1 MTQFTLTLLGP
12 PQIEADGRSIEIG
25 RRKAVALLAY
35 LAVTGQAHSRESLAA
50 LLWPEAS
57 QRRARAGL
65 RSALW
70 ALNKTPVAAWLHVD
84 GEMIALLPDEAV
96 VIDAVRFR
104 ALLATA
110 EAHDHPHTEICAGC
124 LPAVTTA
131 VSLYQADFMAGFT
144 LSDAPAFDEWQFFEA
159 DDLRALLARA
169 IEHLLR
175 FHSEAGDW
183 DQAIA
188 YGRRLTALDPWH
200 EPAQYALMELYARS
214 GQQAAALRQYR
225 LYRETMAAELGL
237 GPSAEMTALQ
247 EQIRSGTWPQR
258 EAHQPPIV
266 PPPAAGSPPPY
277 VVHNV
282 AHNVDHNLPVNPTP
296 FIGRE
301 DELRRLATFLGDP
314 GTRLLTIVGPGGIG
328 KTRLALAAASALS
341 PARFKDGVYFV
352 SLTPV
357 DEPEAMLS
365 LIAETVGY
373 PLQSDGRPPAQ
384 QLCDYLRRQ
393 SLLLILDNFEHLLA
407 GTTFVAELLS
417 QAPQVTVLATSRER
431 LNLYEEQQLLLGGLA
446 VPEAK
451 TAVTGSDY
459 PAAVLFLHCARRRR
473 PDFELTAG
481 DLPHLATIC
490 RLVAGIPLAL
500 ELAAAWTEVLSL
512 REIAAE
518 IECNLDFL
526 ETDVR
531 NVPVRHRSMRAVF
544 DASWQRLRAAEQRV
558 YAQLSVF
565 RSGFTAAAAGA
576 VTGASLKI
584 LASLVHQSL
593 LRVNPDKERYD
604 LHELLRQY
612 AADKLREADAEE
624 EAVRDRHAI
633 TFCAFLQARGVDL
646 KGVRQ
651 RAALDEIEAESE
663 NASAAWRWAVTR
675 QQLDWLAQALV
686 PLALFYQWNGR
697 VQEGEAMCRLA
708 VERLTQ
714 VPVAGDEA
722 SRNHLLL
729 KLLTWQSLFNL
740 ASARYEDA
748 RHALQQAQAVLDDPT
763 LHHRDTAADQA
774 FLFLQL
780 SEAAKIQAFD
790 GDALALN
797 EQSLALYRA
806 IDDAWGVT
814 LALDAL
820 TARYQSLGNY
830 HQALKL
836 QEECLIIHQRS
847 GNRRGIARAY
857 AMLGHNLIFA
867 GQIEQSERYL
877 RQSLA
882 LLRDAGT
889 RADQRNPL
897 LLLGINL
904 LFGGKFQASID
915 AFEAC
920 WAIHRDLGMPHE
932 PASANVGIARAKID
946 LGRYDEARRLSETD
960 LIRYRSL
967 NHKWYIAFTLFN
979 LGRIALVEGDAA
991 QAQDHFQESV
1001 SLLLEMG
1008 DRPLLPDV
1016 LLCQAFVQRQLGRRQ
1031 QAMQVIRQGLTIAM
1045 EGTLLKPMRFEL
1057 PAMAILCLDAGEKE
1071 RAIELY
1077 AAARQSPY
1085 IANSRWFEAI
1095 VGQEIAQAT
1104 AALPPTVVAAAEAR
1118 GWARDLRQA
1127 AADLLAE
1134 LGGEVGS

>member
-1 MTQFTLTLLGP
+1 MTKFTLNLLGP
-12 PQIEADGRSIEIG
+12 PQIEADSKPIEIG

-35 LAVTGQAHSRESLAA
+35 LAVTGQAHSREALAA

-57 QRRARAGL
+57 ERRARAGL

-70 ALNKTPVAAWLHVD
+70 ALNKTPLAVWLHLD
-84 GEMIALLPDEAV
+84 GETIALPPDEAV

-110 EAHDHPHTEICAGC
+110 EAHDHPHTEICADC

-144 LSDAPAFDEWQFFEA
+144 LPDAPAFDEWQFFEA

-169 IEHLLR
+169 LERLLR
-175 FHSEAGDW
+175 FHSEAEDW
-183 DQAIA
+183 DQAIV
-188 YGRRLTALDPWH
+188 YGRRLTALDPLH
-200 EPAQYALMELYARS
+200 EPAQYALMQLYARS
-214 GQQAAALRQYR
+214 GQQAAALRQYQ
-225 LYRETMAAELGL
+225 LHQETMAAELGL
-237 GPSAEMTALQ
+237 EPSAEMTALQ
-247 EQIRSGTWPQR
+247 EQIRSGAWPQR
-258 EAHQPPIV
+258 EARQPPIV
-266 PPPAAGSPPPY
+266 PPPAGSPP
-277 VVHNV
+277 
-282 AHNVDHNLPVNPTP
+282 HNLPLNPTP

-341 PARFKDGVYFV
+341 PSRFKDGVYFV
-352 SLTPV
+352 SLTPL

-446 VPEAK
+446 VPEAQ

-459 PAAVLFLHCARRRR
+459 PAAVLFLDCARRRR

-531 NVPVRHRSMRAVF
+531 NVPARHRSMRAVF

-612 AADKLREADAEE
+612 AADKLGEADAEE

-633 TFCAFLQARGVDL
+633 TFCAFLQARGADL
-646 KGVRQ
+646 KGARQ
-651 RAALDEIEAESE
+651 QAALAAIEAESE
-663 NASAAWRWAVTR
+663 NASAAWRWAVAR

-686 PLALFYQWNGR
+686 PLALFYHWNGR

-729 KLLTWQSLFNL
+729 KLLTWQSLFDL
-740 ASARYEDA
+740 ASARYEDV
-748 RHALQQAQAVLDDPT
+748 RRALQQAQSLLDDPT
-763 LHHRDTAADQA
+763 LHHRNTSADKA

-820 TARYQSLGNY
+820 THRHQTLGNY
-830 HQALKL
+830 HQAIKL
-836 QEECLIIHQRS
+836 QEECLAIHQRS
-847 GNRRGIARAY
+847 GDRRGIARSY
-857 AMLGHNLIFA
+857 ANLGHNLLFA
-867 GQIEQSERYL
+867 GHIEQSERYL

-882 LLRDAGT
+882 LLRDVGL
-889 RADQRNPL
+889 RADQRLPL
-897 LLLGINL
+897 LILGINL
-904 LFGGKFQASID
+904 LFGGKFQASVD

-920 WAIHRDLGMPHE
+920 WTIHRELGMPHE
-932 PASANVGIARAKID
+932 PGSANVGIARAKIN
-946 LGRYDEARRLSETD
+946 LGLYDEARRLAEAD
-960 LIRYRSL
+960 LIRYLSL
-967 NHKWYIAFTLFN
+967 DHKWYIAFTLFN
-979 LGRIALVEGDAA
+979 LGRIDLVEGDVA

-1001 SLLLEMG
+1001 SLLLDMG

-1031 QAMQVIRQGLTIAM
+1031 QAMQAIRKGLTIGM

-1057 PAMAILCLDAGEKE
+1057 PAMALLCLDAGEKE
-1071 RAIELY
+1071 QAVELY

-1085 IANSRWFEAI
+1085 IANSRWFGAI
-1095 VGQEIAQAT
+1095 AGQEIAGTA
-1104 AALPPTVVAAAEAR
+1104 AALPPAVVAAAEAR
-1118 GWARDLRQA
+1118 GRGRDLRQA

-1134 LGGEVGS
+1134 LGGAVGS